1 MQELT
6 NGELIAHYSA
16 LAAVQAMEL
25 EELEKKMQGLEE
37 LETKTKE
44 LEEEN
49 KRLREELDQLKNG

>member
-1 MQELT
+1 MQEPT
-6 NGELIAHYSA
+6 NGELIAHFSA
-16 LAAVQAMEL
+16 LAAVQAIEI
-25 EELEKKMQGLEE
+25 EE